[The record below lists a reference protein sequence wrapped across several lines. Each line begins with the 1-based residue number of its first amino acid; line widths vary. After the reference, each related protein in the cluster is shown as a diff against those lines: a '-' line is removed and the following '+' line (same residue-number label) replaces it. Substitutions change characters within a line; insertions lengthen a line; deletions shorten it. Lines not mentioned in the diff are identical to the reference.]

1 MRGSLALLVGV
12 LLFAAAGWAVGN
24 KSEDYCTPYAVNFG
38 IKCMAE
44 VDGALGSMGLPK
56 GISLI
61 SPLMDNQ
68 NLLNTMK
75 ELLDE
80 EDRERNLYIAF
91 EKVSP
96 SAACCIAACEDNAQA
111 CSCRAAVGDP
121 PAIVQ
126 RRLYNRRSH
135 ANITVS
141 CGMGARRVGYKLA
154 GKQPLGLAAPAHA
167 LFPPRPDI
175 NPAAAAISTNASNG
189 MAMLHVMLQHTMC
202 KAARCESHCV
212 TSCAV

>member
-24 KSEDYCTPYAVNFG
+24 KSEDYCTQYAVNFG

-56 GISLI
+56 GISLV

-111 CSCRAAVGDP
+111 CGCRAAVGDP

-126 RRLYNRRSH
+126 RRLYNRVISLFRIPCKYNLNCTRSV
-135 ANITVS
+135 AATQKCS
-141 CGMGARRVGYKLA
+141 MA
-154 GKQPLGLAAPAHA
+154 AAPA
-167 LFPPRPDI
+167 PSPSPG
-175 NPAAAAISTNASNG
+175 SASPG
-189 MAMLHVMLQHTMC
+189 GKL
-202 KAARCESHCV
+202 
-212 TSCAV
+212 